1 MFFFSSR
8 RRHTRWPRDW
18 SSDVCSSDLAG
29 PGRWAPAAGPTAGH
43 RPHVGQSSDAAPRPR
58 RALSLASFCLA
69 SPSRNGDDLSMAS
82 LGSGSR
88 VTRAH
93 LVWAVGVFA
102 YLCAVS
108 GRASFGVASVEASER
123 FGVDGAVLSLF
134 GVVQLGTYAAAQI
147 PAGLL
152 LDRLGPRR
160 MLVLGAVT
168 MAIGQVLLAF
178 ATDVPTALVARLL

>member
-1 MFFFSSR
+1 
-8 RRHTRWPRDW
+8 
-18 SSDVCSSDLAG
+18 
-29 PGRWAPAAGPTAGH
+29 
-43 RPHVGQSSDAAPRPR
+43 
-58 RALSLASFCLA
+58 
-69 SPSRNGDDLSMAS
+69 MAS

-160 MLVLGAVT
+160 MMVRGAVT
-168 MAIGQVLLAF
+168 VAVGQVLLAF
-178 ATDVPTALVARLL
+178 ATDVPTALVARLLTGVGDAATLISVVRLIATWFPTTQVPVRSEERRVGKECRARGARSE

>member
-1 MFFFSSR
+1 
-8 RRHTRWPRDW
+8 
-18 SSDVCSSDLAG
+18 
-29 PGRWAPAAGPTAGH
+29 
-43 RPHVGQSSDAAPRPR
+43 
-58 RALSLASFCLA
+58 
-69 SPSRNGDDLSMAS
+69 MAS

-147 PAGLL
+147 
-152 LDRLGPRR
+152 DRKSTRLNSSH
-160 MLVLGAVT
+160 VAISYAVFCLKKKKKEQT
-168 MAIGQVLLAF
+168 SNPKQLNI
-178 ATDVPTALVARLL
+178 TT

>member
-1 MFFFSSR
+1 
-8 RRHTRWPRDW
+8 
-18 SSDVCSSDLAG
+18 
-29 PGRWAPAAGPTAGH
+29 
-43 RPHVGQSSDAAPRPR
+43 
-58 RALSLASFCLA
+58 
-69 SPSRNGDDLSMAS
+69 MAS

-108 GRASFGVASVEASER
+108 GRASFGVASVEAAER
-123 FGVDGAVLSLF
+123 FGVDGAVLSLV
-134 GVVQLGTYAAAQI
+134 GVEQLGTYVAAQI

-160 MLVLGAVT
+160 VPVLGAVA
-168 MAIGQVLLAF
+168 MGMGQAR
-178 ATDVPTALVARLL
+178 VARAPD

>member
-160 MLVLGAVT
+160 IDRKSTRLNSSHVAISYAVFC
-168 MAIGQVLLAF
+168 LK
-178 ATDVPTALVARLL
+178 